1 MFLKILICSL
11 FYHFSSIRCL
21 LELPGCNSI
30 LSLTDLPYRP
40 SSHAVT
46 GSRVPQ
52 TQILIQMASMLTE
65 QIQATAEGELGV
77 LYFCRFGKLFALGP
91 LKLW

>member
-1 MFLKILICSL
+1 MRDSWTSCQCN
-11 FYHFSSIRCL
+11 R
-21 LELPGCNSI
+21 LPIDLHTDITNNVHVY
-30 LSLTDLPYRP
+30 TTADLPYRP

-65 QIQATAEGELGV
+65 QIQATAEGKILIINHSAYCV
-77 LYFCRFGKLFALGP
+77 
-91 LKLW
+91 